1 MICEKLHYM
10 SRTQNELKTTS
21 SRNYFVFLF
30 LLIPLYASAQSD
42 SLSIGQRISDY
53 PATTDY
59 LIFKGR
65 RYLADQLEKNHI
77 DTVKMVM
84 DYFDAKIDGYDYVSL
99 LNTERVLLYY
109 HTLQYDRLI
118 SFVSNLDSVKWR
130 PKYYPPDK
138 RVSETIKRQSIL
150 NFNILNKRISE
161 SDRSDEDKAF
171 LKLLLVSLLPDG
183 SVGISKAQ
191 HEKNARRFREL
202 YPQSAYNRIIR
213 KYVAAEYGLSDFGFS
228 CGLGGGYSFFN
239 NKNFDV
245 NGCMIINMGFIYK
258 KWQVDMGVQGSFG
271 KLLQDVPVEN
281 WLKGKSI
288 TVTNIGIS
296 LGYLVFDSKRWRV
309 TPFGGF
315 AFNQITAGKTEENNK
330 IIKGYSPLLG
340 MDFDLKLNPWH
351 SPKYNT
357 STVAYAN
364 LRINYLPATYNN
376 NVGKIWSGNMLL
388 FTLSVAF
395 DFHFPERVF

>member
-1 MICEKLHYM
+1 MICEKLQYM

-21 SRNYFVFLF
+21 SRVFLISLF
-30 LLIPLYASAQSD
+30 VLIPLFASAQSD

-53 PATTDY
+53 PPTTDY
-59 LIFKGR
+59 IILKGR
-65 RYLADQLEKNHI
+65 RFLADQLEKNHI

-84 DYFDAKIDGYDYVSL
+84 DYFDAEIDGYDYLPL
-99 LNTERVLLYY
+99 LNTERILLYC
-109 HTLQYDRLI
+109 HTRQYDRLI
-118 SFVSNLDSVKWR
+118 GFVNGLDSVQWR

-138 RVSETIKRQSIL
+138 RVSETITRQSIL
-150 NFNILNKRISE
+150 NYNILNKRISE

-183 SVGISKAQ
+183 SIVVSEEQ
-191 HEKNARRFREL
+191 NQKNARRFMES
-202 YPQSAYNRIIR
+202 YPQSDYNRIIR
-213 KYVAAEYGLSDFGFS
+213 KYVAAEYGLSDFGFTY
-228 CGLGGGYSFFN
+228 GLGGGYSFFN

-245 NGCMIINMGFIYK
+245 NGCMIMNMGFIYK

-271 KLLQDVPVEN
+271 KLAQDIHFEN
-281 WLKGKSI
+281 WFKGKSI

-296 LGYLVFDSKRWRV
+296 LGYSVFDSKRWRI

-315 AFNQITAGKTEENNK
+315 AFNQITAGKTEENNT

-340 MDFDLKLNPWH
+340 MDVDLKLNPWH
-351 SPKYNT
+351 SLQYRT

-364 LRINYLPATYNN
+364 LRINYLPATFNN